1 MVLPSFQCGVGSSK
15 INCVQEM
22 SSYLPIRH
30 NSAARTDHDIHAVDN
45 ASYMEHFL
53 NIPDI
58 CPTGSDYRSSRYYM
72 GQYPTDACRMEA
84 LQQRNH
90 DFRMGLHGR
99 SSFYPNM
106 NVAANLQRFRD
117 NMETFQGNAN
127 KNEPISPGTGSG
139 LTSGDGEAQPYY
151 PWMSIVGKCIFIDH
165 IAHKHSSLKG
175 VQLNQCLP
183 TAY

>member
-1 MVLPSFQCGVGSSK
+1 MVLPSFQSGVGSSR
-15 INCVQEM
+15 INGVDM

-30 NSAARTDHDIHAVDN
+30 GSASRADHDIHAVDN

-58 CPTGSDYRSSRYYM
+58 CPTGTDYRSSRYYM
-72 GQYPTDACRMEA
+72 SQYQTEACRMEA
-84 LQQRNH
+84 LQRGNH

-117 NMETFQGNAN
+117 NVESLQGTNC
-127 KNEPISPGTGSG
+127 KTDPMSPGNGPGMSP
-139 LTSGDGEAQPYY
+139 GEGESQTYY
-151 PWMSIVGKCIFIDH
+151 PWMSIVGEYNVTAVKVWFVR
-165 IAHKHSSLKG
+165 LYEG
-175 VQLNQCLP
+175 QLPRTDAQNIL
-183 TAY
+183 